1 MILGV
6 SFAFRAEDSQSS
18 SVTNPNDRD
27 ERSGPG
33 RLILVGTPL
42 GNVGD
47 ASMRLKQTIENVDVV
62 AVEDTRRFWRMC
74 HDLGA
79 TVHAQVVSFYE
90 AVEMARTPQL
100 TEYLQGGSDVALLTD
115 AGMPSV
121 SDPGYRL
128 VQACAEVGLDVTVV
142 PGPSAAIAALAVSG
156 LPSDRFCF
164 EGFLARKPGERNRQL
179 TKLQDEPR
187 TMVFFESPRR
197 VGTTLA
203 DMSEVF
209 GADREAVVCRELTK
223 TYEEVKR
230 GLLGELAEWAAEGLL
245 GEITI
250 VVRGAVPNLET
261 PSQETLASQVA
272 ELVASGTDHKE
283 ALSLVAKST
292 GVPKR
297 LVYDAVLAAKNSNP

>member
-1 MILGV
+1 M
-6 SFAFRAEDSQSS
+6 
-18 SVTNPNDRD
+18 
-27 ERSGPG
+27 
-33 RLILVGTPL
+33 

-47 ASMRLKQTIENVDVV
+47 ASIRLKQTIETVDVV
-62 AVEDTRRFWRMC
+62 AVEDTRRFWRLC
-74 HDLGA
+74 HDLEA

-100 TEYLQGGSDVALLTD
+100 LDYLQGGSDVALLTD

-128 VQACAEVGLDVTVV
+128 VAACSEVGLDVTVV

-179 TKLQDEPR
+179 TKLADETR

-197 VGTTLA
+197 IGTTLA
-203 DMSEVF
+203 DMAEVF
-209 GADREAVVCRELTK
+209 GVEREAVVCRELTK

-230 GLLGELAEWAAEGLL
+230 GGLGALAQWAADGLL

-250 VVRGAVPNLET
+250 VVRGISPTTEIPTQEAV
-261 PSQETLASQVA
+261 AAQVA
-272 ELVASGTDHKE
+272 ELVADGTDRKE
-283 ALSLVAKST
+283 ALSIVAKST
-292 GVPKR
+292 GMPKR
-297 LVYDAVLAAKNSNP
+297 FVYDAVLAAKNSNP

>member
-1 MILGV
+1 MSKID
-6 SFAFRAEDSQSS
+6 RAD
-18 SVTNPNDRD
+18 DH
-27 ERSGPG
+27 SGSRAPAESG

-47 ASMRLKQTIENVDVV
+47 ASARLKQTIEDVDVV
-62 AVEDTRRFWRMC
+62 AVEDTRRFWRLC

-100 TEYLQGGSDVALLTD
+100 IEDLNAGNDVALLTD
-115 AGMPSV
+115 AGMPSI

-128 VQACAEVGLDVTVV
+128 VQACAEAGLDVTVV

-164 EGFLARKPGERNRQL
+164 EGFLARKHGERLRQL
-179 TKLQDEPR
+179 TSLGNESR

-197 VGTTLA
+197 VGVTLA
-203 DMSEVF
+203 AMAEVL
-209 GADREAVVCRELTK
+209 GQDRPAVVCRELTK

-230 GLLGELAEWAAEGLL
+230 GTLAELANWAADGLL
-245 GEITI
+245 GEISI
-250 VVRGAVPNLET
+250 VVHGAVASDEP
-261 PSQETLASQVA
+261 PSAEELAARVA
-272 ELVASGTDHKE
+272 DLVATGTDNKQ
-283 ALSLVAKST
+283 ALSEVAKGA

-297 LVYDAVLAAKNSNP
+297 SVYDAVLAAKNPNP

>member
-1 MILGV
+1 MSKID
-6 SFAFRAEDSQSS
+6 RADDHSGSRAPADS
-18 SVTNPNDRD
+18 
-27 ERSGPG
+27 G

-47 ASMRLKQTIENVDVV
+47 ASARLKQTIEDVDVV
-62 AVEDTRRFWRMC
+62 AVEDTRRFWRLC

-100 TEYLQGGSDVALLTD
+100 IEDLNAGNDVALLTD
-115 AGMPSV
+115 AGMPSI

-128 VQACAEVGLDVTVV
+128 VQACAEAGLDVTVV

-164 EGFLARKPGERNRQL
+164 EGFLARKHGERLRQL
-179 TKLQDEPR
+179 TSLGNESR

-197 VGTTLA
+197 VGVTLA
-203 DMSEVF
+203 AMAEVL
-209 GADREAVVCRELTK
+209 GQDRPAVVCRELTK

-230 GLLGELAEWAAEGLL
+230 GTLAELANWAADGLL
-245 GEITI
+245 GEISI
-250 VVRGAVPNLET
+250 VVHGAVASDEP
-261 PSQETLASQVA
+261 PSAEELAARVA
-272 ELVASGTDHKE
+272 DLVATGTDNKQ
-283 ALSLVAKST
+283 ALSEVAKGA

-297 LVYDAVLAAKNSNP
+297 SVYDAVLAAKNPNP

>member
-1 MILGV
+1 MTA
-6 SFAFRAEDSQSS
+6 SNHAEDQP
-18 SVTNPNDRD
+18 VL
-27 ERSGPG
+27 G

-47 ASMRLKQTIENVDVV
+47 ASLRLKQTIEDVDVV
-62 AVEDTRRFWRMC
+62 AVEDTRRFWRLC
-74 HDLGA
+74 HDLEA

-100 TEYLQGGSDVALLTD
+100 LDYLKSGNDVALLTD

-128 VQACAEVGLDVTVV
+128 VAACAEAGLDVTVV
-142 PGPSAAIAALAVSG
+142 PGPSAVIAALAVSG

-164 EGFLARKPGERNRQL
+164 EGFLARKHGERNRQL
-179 TKLQDEPR
+179 VKLKEETR

-203 DMSEVF
+203 DMAEVL
-209 GADREAVVCRELTK
+209 GVERGAVVCRELTK

-230 GLLGELAEWAAEGLL
+230 GTLGALALWAADGLL

-250 VVRGAVPNLET
+250 VVRGASSTIET
-261 PSQETLASQVA
+261 PTQEVVAAQVA
-272 ELVASGTDHKE
+272 ELVASGTDRKE

-292 GVPKR
+292 GMPKR
-297 LVYDAVLAAKNSNP
+297 FVYDAVLAAKNSNP